1 MQSILFNN
9 NLNIVQTNNQFD
21 ICESINGYS
30 LIYSQYYQQYYIIS
44 DVVCYNHQRTFI
56 PLIGEIPIIEEEVEE
71 EEEEKEEEKSEL
83 VNEEEKE
90 EIEENFY
97 QEEKEEEAEIEEK
110 EYIEE
115 ENQETELQLECTEL
129 LKCSRCDQE
138 SISRNLCIK
147 CDNEKGYYFLNL
159 NNNINSK
166 YIDCVNDETKPYN
179 FYFDSENK
187 DYEACF
193 DTCFQC
199 NKKGDYIEN
208 NCISCDGITYIK
220 KPEDKDSNNCVSKC
234 KYFYYYTDYNQY
246 KCTDSPFCPDEYNFL
261 IKNKNKCTNNCTK
274 DDTYKYYY
282 NRECYIQCPNNT
294 QGDEDFICKDK
305 IINRCILSQTEFFI
319 FNENITD
326 DMVEKVAMIYASE
339 FGYSD
344 TYVSIYTSDIYT
356 ITIYKDINCI
366 SDLSL
371 NTPEIIFGDCEIKVK
386 NINNITENLIVVIID
401 KIIDGTNTRK
411 MVSYSLFSPSTG
423 KKLNS
428 DEICSDD
435 RLVIMENLN
444 YKLLKSNVDLSTLT
458 QLYTQ
463 GIDLFDLSSPFYTDV
478 CFQYNSVNMSNIKN
492 KDIAL
497 KDRVLVFF
505 PNITLCEDG
514 CDMKG
519 INLTTIKAICECSYS
534 NKDKDLLKDNA
545 LYQSQVG
552 QLEEFIS
559 STNIYVIK
567 CYKNILNEKY
577 LKSVL
582 GD

>member
-1 MQSILFNN
+1 
-9 NLNIVQTNNQFD
+9 
-21 ICESINGYS
+21 
-30 LIYSQYYQQYYIIS
+30 
-44 DVVCYNHQRTFI
+44 
-56 PLIGEIPIIEEEVEE
+56 
-71 EEEEKEEEKSEL
+71 
-83 VNEEEKE
+83 
-90 EIEENFY
+90 
-97 QEEKEEEAEIEEK
+97 
-110 EYIEE
+110 
-115 ENQETELQLECTEL
+115 
-129 LKCSRCDQE
+129 
-138 SISRNLCIK
+138 
-147 CDNEKGYYFLNL
+147 
-159 NNNINSK
+159 
-166 YIDCVNDETKPYN
+166 
-179 FYFDSENK
+179 
-187 DYEACF
+187 
-193 DTCFQC
+193 
-199 NKKGDYIEN
+199 
-208 NCISCDGITYIK
+208 
-220 KPEDKDSNNCVSKC
+220 
-234 KYFYYYTDYNQY
+234 
-246 KCTDSPFCPDEYNFL
+246 
-261 IKNKNKCTNNCTK
+261 
-274 DDTYKYYY
+274 
-282 NRECYIQCPNNT
+282 
-294 QGDEDFICKDK
+294 
-305 IINRCILSQTEFFI
+305 
-319 FNENITD
+319 
-326 DMVEKVAMIYASE
+326 MVEKVAMIYASE
-339 FGYSD
+339 FGYTD
-344 TYVSIYTSDIYT
+344 THVSIYTSDIYT
-356 ITIYKDINCI
+356 ITIYKDIDCI

-386 NINNITENLIVVIID
+386 NVNNITENLIVVIID

-577 LKSVL
+577 FEKCIGGLVIFILLIIEIICTIKYCSNGLSSIKIYIFQLSNKYINIISPKKIINIVLKIHKILILKIIKVGIKIHIL
-582 GD
+582 VKKNTAQYLKIIF